1 MIGASRREGQIGSE
15 FERPAVHE
23 RAWAVLDRRAPLALK
38 LVATIAGI
46 RVIGALLFALLLIE
60 ERPTA
65 MWIFT
70 AVGAVAI
77 FESALLVAAI
87 EYGVL
92 RRVRRVHKHLATF
105 ERHGERAH
113 LAEASEPPGADELFN
128 LAREIDLRLTELD
141 ERERAGAVVTRLGML
156 ALQGSS
162 PSDLT
167 ARALD
172 LTRDA
177 ADLEQCLLIDREK
190 MGLQAEAD
198 LPVWLAALAR
208 TAARSRRP
216 VLAGRHGRSSRYWDG
231 QSAPQAVVAAFVP
244 MPGKR
249 EAAGVMVGLARPGGL
264 ITTSTVSLM
273 EGVATALS
281 ESLERNEAMRA
292 RQESE
297 DKSKALATVSHE
309 MRNPLNAMLGF
320 TDLLL
325 NSPAPGPLTDKQ
337 RLYLTQVDTASRH
350 LLRLVNDYL
359 DLARLVGGS
368 LPLDLEAVEVGPE
381 VQTVIELMGPTA
393 DARHVVLRADV
404 PAVAVVQADRLRLRQ
419 ILINLVVNAI
429 RSTPARGHVRVQ
441 VAGGT
446 NGVRISVIDTGL
458 GIPADR
464 QPMVFTEF
472 AELRPGEG
480 GDGASLGLALSKRFV
495 EAMGGFIRFTS
506 SEGAGTIFDV
516 WLPGPNTPRPAEA
529 QAAADVES
537 VFQADSL

>member
-1 MIGASRREGQIGSE
+1 MIGAPRREGEIGSE

-38 LVATIAGI
+38 LVLTVVAVTAAGA
-46 RVIGALLFALLLIE
+46 ALFGYLLTQ
-60 ERPTA
+60 ERPTVL
-65 MWIFT
+65 WI
-70 AVGAVAI
+70 AVASATVAT
-77 FESALLVAAI
+77 FEAALIVAAI

-92 RRVRRVHKHLATF
+92 RRVRRVHRHVATF
-105 ERHGERAH
+105 ERNGERKH
-113 LAEASEPPGADELFN
+113 LAEASESPGADELFN

-167 ARALD
+167 SRALD

-177 ADLEQCLLIDREK
+177 ADLEQCLLIDRVR

-216 VLAGRHGRSSRYWDG
+216 VLAGRHGRGSRYWDG
-231 QSAPQAVVAAFVP
+231 QSPPQAVTAAFVP
-244 MPGKR
+244 MPGKQ
-249 EAAGVMVGLARPGGL
+249 EAAGVMVGLARPGGQ

-320 TDLLL
+320 SDLLL
-325 NSPAPGPLTDKQ
+325 NGSAGPLNEKQ
-337 RLYLTQVDTASRH
+337 RLFVQQVDGASRH

-359 DLARLVGGS
+359 DLARLMAGS
-368 LPLDLEAVEVGPE
+368 LPLEIEAIEIGPE
-381 VQTVIELMGPTA
+381 VENVVELMRPTA
-393 DARHVVLRADV
+393 DAKQVVLRSDLA
-404 PAVAVVQADRLRLRQ
+404 PGAVVQGDRLRLRQ
-419 ILINLVVNAI
+419 VLINLVVNAI
-429 RSTPARGHVRVQ
+429 RSTPSRGHVRVQ
-441 VAGGT
+441 VAGGS
-446 NGVRISVIDTGL
+446 NGVRLSVIDTGL

-464 QPMVFTEF
+464 QHLVFAEF
-472 AELRPGEG
+472 AELRPGEANG
-480 GDGASLGLALSKRFV
+480 SAGLGLALSKRFV

-516 WLPGPNTPRPAEA
+516 WLPGENTPR
-529 QAAADVES
+529 AADIAPAPAVDLHA
-537 VFQADSL
+537 V

>member
-1 MIGASRREGQIGSE
+1 MIGAPRREGEIGSE

-38 LVATIAGI
+38 LVLTVVAVTAAGA
-46 RVIGALLFALLLIE
+46 ALFGYLLTQ
-60 ERPTA
+60 ERPTVL
-65 MWIFT
+65 WI
-70 AVGAVAI
+70 AVASAAVAT
-77 FESALLVAAI
+77 FEAALIVAAI

-92 RRVRRVHKHLATF
+92 RRLRRVHKHVATF
-105 ERHGERAH
+105 ERHGKRVH
-113 LAEASEPPGADELFN
+113 LAEASESPGADELFN

-156 ALQGSS
+156 ALQGTS

-167 ARALD
+167 ARALE

-190 MGLQAEAD
+190 TGLQEEAD

-244 MPGKR
+244 MPGKTV
-249 EAAGVMVGLARPGGL
+249 AAGVMVGLARPGGL

-320 TDLLL
+320 TELLL
-325 NSPAPGPLTDKQ
+325 NSQAAGPLTEKQ
-337 RLYLTQVDTASRH
+337 RLYLQQVDGAARH

-359 DLARLVGGS
+359 DLARMMAGS
-368 LPLDLEAVEVGPE
+368 LLLETETIEVGPE
-381 VQTVIELMGPTA
+381 VENVVELMRPTA
-393 DARHVVLRADV
+393 DARQVVLRSDV
-404 PAVAVVQADRLRLRQ
+404 PEGAIVQADRLRLRQ
-419 ILINLVVNAI
+419 VLINLVVNAI

-441 VAGGT
+441 VGGGS

-464 QPMVFTEF
+464 QQMVFAEF

-480 GDGASLGLALSKRFV
+480 KDSAGLGLALSKRLV

-516 WLPGPNTPRPAEA
+516 WLPGENTPRGAD
-529 QAAADVES
+529 QAAVVAAER
-537 VFQADSL
+537 